1 MDSEVAKNTCN
12 YRSLRVSLLDNY
24 AAIKLLLQQ
33 QLSIAITLMA
43 CNACDLSG
51 MGIAPDDVPR
61 ATDLPPERVP
71 VYRLSDHTAVLYRSA
86 IAFKIAPLWQL
97 PVRDIANQL
106 VASFLRSNWDSTDQI
121 YLDFSLEV
129 LASGWID
136 FRLNDQGLA
145 TWLQHR
151 TYAFAPPDSPLPL
164 LKSVS
169 PDNFFPLQYAHA
181 RCCSLLGLAHT
192 QGLIEL
198 RDLNF
203 NTVNWQLVEPNP
215 IPWLNDNEGGA
226 TGQVRLRLVHPA
238 EQRLIAQ
245 ILDVQDVMSKQSQ
258 RSAVK
263 LATALSKA
271 FEKFYSSCRIWG
283 EVKSQTPKL
292 AQARLGL
299 VLLTQALLRSLLEDY
314 LGVPAPA
321 EL

>member
-1 MDSEVAKNTCN
+1 M
-12 YRSLRVSLLDNY
+12 LDNY
-24 AAIKLLLQQ
+24 AAIKPLLQQ
-33 QLSIAITLMA
+33 QLSIAITLMG
-43 CNACDLSG
+43 CNACDLSD
-51 MGIAPDDVPR
+51 MGIARDVPR
-61 ATDLPPERVP
+61 ATDLPPEMIP

-86 IAFKIAPLWQL
+86 IALKIAPLWQL
-97 PVRDIANQL
+97 SVSDIANQL
-106 VASFLRSNWDSTDQI
+106 VSSFLTINWDSADQI
-121 YLDFSLEV
+121 CLDFSIEV
-129 LASGWID
+129 LSSGWID

-151 TYAFAPPDSPLPL
+151 IYAFAPPASPLPL
-164 LKSVS
+164 LKSVTS
-169 PDNFFPLQYAHA
+169 DNFFPLQYAHA

-198 RDLNF
+198 TDLDF

-215 IPWLNDNEGGA
+215 IPWLNDDEGGD
-226 TGQVRLRLVHPA
+226 TTQLRLRLVHPA

-245 ILDVQDVMSKQSQ
+245 ILDVQDVMSEQSQ

-271 FEKFYSSCRIWG
+271 FEKFYSQCRIWG

-299 VLLTQALLRSLLEDY
+299 VLLTQTLLRSLLEDY
-314 LGVPAPA
+314 LAVPAPV